1 MLEFQ
6 TPPKL
11 FSNRFLKI
19 SFVVIL
25 LTGLLLYLSGSF
37 KPEPK
42 VPGVEEIMDSI
53 ETVKPTDV

>member
-11 FSNRFLKI
+11 FSNRFIAIGL
-19 SFVVIL
+19 VVIVI
-25 LTGLLLYLSGSF
+25 TGLLLYLSGSF
-37 KPEPK
+37 KPEPQ
-42 VPGVEEIMDSI
+42 VPVIEDIMDSI